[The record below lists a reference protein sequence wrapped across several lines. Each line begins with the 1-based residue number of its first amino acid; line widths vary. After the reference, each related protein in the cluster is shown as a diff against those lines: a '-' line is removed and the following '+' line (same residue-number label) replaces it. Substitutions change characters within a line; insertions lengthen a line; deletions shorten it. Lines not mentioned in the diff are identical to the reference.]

1 MVCLLKSGGPTCKSD
16 DNGTGGRCTTPKES
30 THAMLPVA
38 VLGAVELM
46 ILDKTAPLYL
56 RCFAFHKLLKVW
68 TGSRFSDLTGLS
80 PSSITLSGYGLEG
93 MLDRTKTSGPSKRVI
108 FLPIFISCDAL
119 ASGWL
124 AEGWELWQNSTMAF
138 TRDYFLPLPNADFSG
153 ARPTMA
159 DYPQTVVLTKKLWR
173 SLKVPVLTHSGWEL
187 SADFMFD
194 TADPLRYW
202 KEHSERNWLV
212 SMLAALGVPPDER
225 EFVGRWQVKCGSLQM
240 SISGLLAAR

>member
-1 MVCLLKSGGPTCKSD
+1 
-16 DNGTGGRCTTPKES
+16 
-30 THAMLPVA
+30 MLPVA

-56 RCFAFHKLLKVW
+56 RCFAFHKLLVW

-138 TRDYFLPLPNADFSG
+138 TRDFFCPFQTLIFLGRGRQWPTTRKLSCSQKSCG
-153 ARPTMA
+153 A
-159 DYPQTVVLTKKLWR
+159 L
-173 SLKVPVLTHSGWEL
+173 
-187 SADFMFD
+187 
-194 TADPLRYW
+194 
-202 KEHSERNWLV
+202 
-212 SMLAALGVPPDER
+212 
-225 EFVGRWQVKCGSLQM
+225 
-240 SISGLLAAR
+240 